1 MSDLIERYVH
11 EVGRYAPQK
20 EREEIM
26 AELRSQIQDQLDDRF
41 GGEPAADDVAGV
53 LRELGDPRR
62 MAASYGGEQY
72 LIGPEL
78 YPLMMS
84 VLRRGWAVVPPIVIL
99 VNLIV
104 ALFGGDEV
112 EFARLTVRIILNVM
126 QSLWIFSTV
135 VVAIFAMLQHSG
147 EDIDEITGRDK
158 VFDPFALPE
167 VDDPAGIDKA
177 EAIFGAAFGAFAVAV
192 LLYFLRVGG
201 LTLQFNLSDPGE
213 VLPVPAAWLVVL
225 ILAIAGQVVVNLIA
239 LRRNRWTM
247 VTLLAE
253 LALGVVAAVAL
264 YFAVLAP
271 LFAEFSTWLVGMAP
285 EASDIPFLER
295 TPLIVAVA
303 LAAVTVFESLTKI
316 VKLAFHRRGDATR
329 YKVKAG

>member
-11 EVGRYAPQK
+11 EVGRYVPQK

-41 GGEPAADDVAGV
+41 GGEPAADDVADV

-99 VNLIV
+99 VNVIV
-104 ALFGGDEV
+104 ALFGGDGV

-126 QSLWIFSTV
+126 QALWIFSTV

-147 EDIDEITGRDK
+147 EDIDEITGRGK

-177 EAIFGAAFGAFAVAV
+177 EAIFGAAFGTFAVAV

-253 LALGVVAAVAL
+253 LVLGLVAAVAL

-271 LFAEFSTWLVGMAP
+271 LFAEFSAWLVGMAP

-303 LAAVTVFESLTKI
+303 LGAVTVFESMTKI
-316 VKLAFHRRGDATR
+316 VKLAFHRRGGSTA